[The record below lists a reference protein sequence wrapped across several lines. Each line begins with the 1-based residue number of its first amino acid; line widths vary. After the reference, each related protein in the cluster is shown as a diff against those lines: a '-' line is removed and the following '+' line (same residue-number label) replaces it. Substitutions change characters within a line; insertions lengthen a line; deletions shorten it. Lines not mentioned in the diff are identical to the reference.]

1 MEWEDRELVVMVR
14 LEFGDI
20 TFRHTPHSEE
30 IWRRLGLTLDQRDA
44 AVEELISEGVL
55 FHLTSEGVVLGKAR
69 PKRINEP

>member
-1 MEWEDRELVVMVR
+1 MEWEDLELVVLVR

-20 TFRHTPHSEE
+20 TLRYTPHSEE

-44 AVEELISEGVL
+44 AVEELISDGML

-69 PKRINEP
+69 PERIDEP

>member
-1 MEWEDRELVVMVR
+1 MEWDDIELVVMVR

-20 TFRHTPHSEE
+20 TFRHTPRSEE

-44 AVEELISEGVL
+44 AVEELISDGML

-69 PKRINEP
+69 PERTDEP